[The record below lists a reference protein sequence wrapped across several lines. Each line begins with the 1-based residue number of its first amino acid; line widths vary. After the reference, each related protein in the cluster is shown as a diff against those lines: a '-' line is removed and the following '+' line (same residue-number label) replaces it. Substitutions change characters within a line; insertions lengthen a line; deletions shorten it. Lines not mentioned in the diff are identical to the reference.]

1 MKRFAKLLAT
11 GRPKTVGLILFILC
25 CFIYLANGQ
34 TITSSDNTP
43 TSILALNWLDNGIF
57 HFDALRDTYFYN
69 NRPTVPYFF
78 VEAPNGHL
86 TSTYPIGT
94 SIITFPIYFL
104 LWMGLRSVEL
114 IQMLLTGIP
123 ANLFEIT
130 DKASHGNIYSF
141 QKIAATIIASLS
153 VVLFYLSLR
162 LKFTS
167 PFVILLSTFIF
178 AFCTT
183 TWMIS
188 SQGLWQHGPSNL
200 VVLAIIFTL
209 LKANRATDSNSAS
222 HSRRPILLILTGF
235 LCGLLPGIR
244 PTSVIFS
251 FVAVVYTVVIFR
263 KEAIYLL
270 LGLPSLLMSAC
281 WNFYF
286 FGFDLKYFLVGG
298 YSRFAGGDRSFA
310 QQYYILTWQQ
320 FKTGFLGL
328 LVSPSRGLL
337 IFSPITLLAVPGV
350 VQVFRHRGKEDEKL
364 ILLMTGAAFI
374 LFIQYC
380 FFRVWTGGWGYG
392 PRYMTDL
399 IPVIGWLIAYC
410 LDAVFQQWHRFKTGV
425 AILAASSL
433 SLLIGVSL
441 FSQLVGAFSPDTL
454 WDSIPYSSTER
465 IWQWSDNQIIR
476 HARGVYS
483 QINSPIHDEEDYL
496 ASIDGSIIG
505 LRNQA
510 DKVLPKRF
518 TYVSNRPLQLTAML
532 QNTGQR
538 PWFGYEAGLR
548 QGLVVVEVRL
558 FDRQGLNRQA
568 VNRQDTSEAVAQ
580 GRLYVSEA
588 PQPEGRAIAIGRITT
603 PAQPGRYRMTFA
615 LSVLGLGDPPS
626 QTDADIYEVELVVRP
641 KPEAAQG

>member
-11 GRPKTVGLILFILC
+11 GRPKTVSLVLFILC
-25 CFIYLANGQ
+25 CVVYLANGQ
-34 TITSSDNTP
+34 AITSNDNVP
-43 TSILALNWLDNGIF
+43 ASILALNWLDNGIF

-69 NRPTVPYFF
+69 SRPAVPYFF

-94 SIITFPIYFL
+94 SIITFPIYFV

-114 IQMLLTGIP
+114 IQTLLTGVP
-123 ANLFEIT
+123 ANLFELT
-130 DKASHGNIYSF
+130 DKASHSNIYSF
-141 QKIAATIIASLS
+141 QKIAATIVASLS

-162 LKFTS
+162 LKFIS

-209 LKANRATDSNSAS
+209 LKANRATDANPAT
-222 HSRRPILLILTGF
+222 HARRRTLLVLTGF

-251 FVAVVYTVVIFR
+251 FVAVVYAVVIFR
-263 KEAIYLL
+263 KEALYLL

-298 YSRFAGGDRSFA
+298 YSRFAEGDRSFA
-310 QQYYILTWQQ
+310 EQYYILTWQQ
-320 FKTGFLGL
+320 FKIGFLGL

-337 IFSPITLLAVPGV
+337 IFSPITLLALPGA
-350 VQVFRHRGKEDEKL
+350 VQLFRHRGKEDEKL

-380 FFRVWTGGWGYG
+380 FFSIWTGGWGYG

-399 IPVIGWLIAYC
+399 IPIIGWLIAYC
-410 LDAVFQQWHRFKTGV
+410 LDAAFHQWHRFKAGM
-425 AILAASSL
+425 AILTASSL

-441 FSQLVGAFSPDTL
+441 ASQLVGAFSPDTL

-465 IWQWSDNQIIR
+465 IWQWSDNQIVR

-483 QINSPIHDEEDYL
+483 QINHPIHDEDDYL
-496 ASIDGSIIG
+496 AGIDGSIVG
-505 LRNQA
+505 LQNQA
-510 DKVLPKRF
+510 NKVLPQRF
-518 TYVSNRPLQLTAML
+518 TYVPNRPLQLTAML
-532 QNTGQR
+532 QNTGQS

-548 QGLVVVEVRL
+548 RGLVVVEVRL
-558 FDRQGLNRQA
+558 FDRQNGD
-568 VNRQDTSEAVAQ
+568 RQDATVAGGQ
-580 GRLYVSEA
+580 SRLYVSEA
-588 PQPEGRAIAIGRITT
+588 PQTEGRAIAIGRITT

-626 QTDADIYEVELVVRP
+626 QSEADIYEVELVVRP
-641 KPEAAQG
+641 RPEIPQE